1 MAEMWIAALKTNS
14 PVLLIFTLVAL
25 GLFYLIKRIE
35 TQRKDT
41 GVKRNEQFG
50 HVEKKFL
57 EMQLEYQK
65 KESAYRE
72 QLIILENKISLT
84 QKDVDGVKDKLKI
97 VDSKLEQITTT
108 LNAINDTLSGIKSTL
123 STSLIA
129 LEKRIERV
137 ENTKDD

>member
-50 HVEKKFL
+50 QVEKKFL

-65 KESAYRE
+65 KGFEYT
-72 QLIILENKISLT
+72 QKLTLLENKIALA

-97 VDSKLEQITTT
+97 VDSKLEQITTA
-108 LNAINDTLSGIKSTL
+108 LNAINENLSGIKSTL
-123 STSLIA
+123 STSFVAI
-129 LEKRIERV
+129 EKRIERL
-137 ENTKDD
+137 EDSKDD

>member
-50 HVEKKFL
+50 QVEKKFL

-65 KESAYRE
+65 KGFEYT
-72 QLIILENKISLT
+72 QKLTLPENKIAQA

-97 VDSKLEQITTT
+97 VDSKLEQITTA
-108 LNAINDTLSGIKSTL
+108 LNAINENLSGIKSTL
-123 STSLIA
+123 STSFVAI
-129 LEKRIERV
+129 EKRIERL
-137 ENTKDD
+137 EDSTDD